1 MNTENYYKDKYNPSK
16 AWGVTKLKGGYYLK
30 QYIKGKQMGRGVKTS
45 KSYLNQVGIL
55 EFDKIDNIAKHGGG
69 LI

>member
-1 MNTENYYKDKYNPSK
+1 MNNRNYYKDRYNPSK
-16 AWGVTKLKGGYYLK
+16 VWEVTKLKGGYYLK

-69 LI
+69 LV